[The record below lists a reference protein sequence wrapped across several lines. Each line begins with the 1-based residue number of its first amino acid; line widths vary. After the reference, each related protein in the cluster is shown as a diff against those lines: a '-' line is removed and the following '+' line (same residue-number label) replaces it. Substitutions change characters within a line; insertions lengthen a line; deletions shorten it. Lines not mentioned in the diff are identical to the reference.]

1 MMTPEIVAGKLA
13 AIAEEFT
20 HHWPV
25 PGGIVVAV
33 TRDGT
38 LFELPFGFADLDARK
53 AVTRDHLFQIGSI
66 SKIFVGLMVLLLAEQ
81 GKLDLDDNVEKH
93 LPWFRVRSDHPPF
106 TLRHLLNHS
115 SGLPASTDALP
126 DELGQAWWLR
136 DLATGF
142 APGTAFHYSNIG
154 YILLGLVIASAAGK
168 PAAGFCRDALL
179 DPLGMTATAPDIRN
193 IDRPRY
199 ATGYAPAADDR
210 PWLPGDPMAPATWF
224 ETNTADGNIAATGPD
239 MGRFLRMVLGA
250 GDLEGRRVISGTSFQ
265 DLVGAL
271 APAGEPIVAFLGQ
284 AGVESSRY
292 GLGINVETIRRSACY
307 THGGGM
313 VGYGSFVLADPE
325 ADIAIAVLTNANG
338 DCPAAQVIA
347 RIGHALL
354 TDADMAVPPISL
366 KLVADDPVAFDPA
379 MIGRFVAA
387 GQESDRPAITV
398 RLDADGAVLLSSGG
412 QTARLFKDWS
422 NRYATDH
429 PFLGRYHLGF
439 HFIEGKPVWTHGPL
453 EFRTSPSPEVSPP
466 SHLKG
471 CTGHF
476 RSHSPWFSNFRIMLR
491 AGRLLLI
498 AAGGVEA
505 PVEEEELVEL
515 GPGHFRIGK
524 DPFAPERLVM
534 GPRIAGKVISLERDG
549 TRYSRTFTD

>member
-1 MMTPEIVAGKLA
+1 MG
-13 AIAEEFT
+13 
-20 HHWPV
+20 
-25 PGGIVVAV
+25 
-33 TRDGT
+33 
-38 LFELPFGFADLDARK
+38 
-53 AVTRDHLFQIGSI
+53 
-66 SKIFVGLMVLLLAEQ
+66 
-81 GKLDLDDNVEKH
+81 
-93 LPWFRVRSDHPPF
+93 
-106 TLRHLLNHS
+106 
-115 SGLPASTDALP
+115 GLPL
-126 DELGQAWWLR
+126 LYQ
-136 DLATGF
+136 
-142 APGTAFHYSNIG
+142 PGTRWQYGPSADIQAA
-154 YILLGLVIASAAGK
+154 LVERLSGEPYLQYLK
-168 PAAGFCRDALL
+168 EHVL

-439 HFIEGKPVWTHGPL
+439 HFIEGKPVRTHGPL

-476 RSHSPWFSNFRIMLR
+476 RSHSPWFSNFRIVLR